1 MSAITQEELKNL
13 KKLINNIEKLIKLN
27 VDFKNR
33 LERNSKTSVN
43 ITSNILKKHTKKQKR
58 VKKSKSK
65 SKSKNI

>member
-43 ITSNILKKHTKKQKR
+43 ITSNLLKKHTKKQKR

-65 SKSKNI
+65 SGKK